1 MKLVKQ
7 IELAIIHVEATRLIA
22 DYRNLMVQAA
32 TPPAPSMAQELVKL
46 NSTLTLLSKAFS
58 KMVIRNLLADILRS
72 LIKLD
77 TYDLTPKATNWTFA
91 APKDTSKTI
100 TLGGNR
106 GKVHSMMDAAKQKAA
121 QPVQKAKTLN
131 KDLRELVEQRLK
143 AHSPSKARY
152 DQVLCL
158 GFKVQCAPDDYEG
171 DAVDRTD
178 MLDKIEKMKKA
189 IRAAYSLAD
198 TMGNYNTDPKVLK
211 VFMAPE
217 FYFRGING
225 AYTHAD
231 VLGQEAQ
238 PSNKLPAI
246 KGLMEEMAL
255 ELNKPIYKDWLFVLG
270 TAIAATELTETKCSQ
285 CAGPVN
291 AVGSGKDKKL
301 VFKCT
306 KDVTHKVTQISHGA
320 QIDNIAFIY
329 KEGKTHYVT
338 KELVS
343 GIDFLSDDKKPMKD
357 KVKIDKQ
364 TLPVQRVP
372 QASGYTSAEKKAT
385 SFQDERMGGCIFTLD
400 GITYGLEVCLD
411 HAATGPDKSAGRLN
425 HAANIQIQLIP
436 SAGMSI
442 KKLRTVPNGIVFNVD
457 GLTPHVQVIGGK
469 TPTVHLSRQT
479 DEWMLTGATW
489 TDIAPIGTNTN
500 SARGTT
506 IDKVTGMSA
515 SKVTTTGHV
524 ASAPG
529 GSVTGYGPFDIPKI

>member
-1 MKLVKQ
+1 MKISKQ
-7 IELAIIHVEATRLIA
+7 IELAVVRAGALQLIA
-22 DYRNLMVQAA
+22 DYRNLMPQAA
-32 TPPAPSMAQELVKL
+32 TPPAPSMAQELVTL
-46 NSTLTLLSKAFS
+46 NSTLTLLGKAFS
-58 KMVIRNLLADILRS
+58 KMVVRNLLADILRL

-77 TYDLTPKATNWTFA
+77 TYDLTPKASNWAFA
-91 APKDTSKTI
+91 VPSPRGTGPVI
-100 TLGGNR
+100 GNNR
-106 GKVHSMMDAAKQKAA
+106 KVANLMTAAKDKAA
-121 QPVQKAKTLN
+121 QPVQAAKALN
-131 KDLRELVEQRLK
+131 KNLRDLVELRLK

-152 DQVLCL
+152 DRVLCL

-171 DAVDRTD
+171 DTVDRTD
-178 MLDKIEKMKKA
+178 MLDKVEKMKKA
-189 IRAAYSLAD
+189 IRAAYTLAD
-198 TMGNYNTDPKVLK
+198 TMGNYNADSKVLK

-246 KGLMEEMAL
+246 KSLIEEMAL
-255 ELNKPIYKDWLFVLG
+255 ELNQPIYKDWLFVLG

-285 CAGPVN
+285 CAGPVS
-291 AVGSGKDKKL
+291 AVGSGRDKKL
-301 VFKCT
+301 VFQCS
-306 KDVTHKVTQISHGA
+306 KDATHKVTQVSHGA
-320 QIDNIAFIY
+320 QIDNIAFVY

-343 GIDFLSDDKKPMKD
+343 RIDFLADDKKPLKD
-357 KVKIDKQ
+357 KVKIDKR
-364 TLPVQRVP
+364 TLSVQRVAQP
-372 QASGYTSAEKKAT
+372 SGYTSAEKKAT

-457 GLTPHVQVIGGK
+457 GLTPHVQVIGGGTK
-469 TPTVHLSRQT
+469 GSI
-479 DEWMLTGATW
+479 DFGKEEWSFKVDNWADLAKVGTNMDDTGGATTLKKLTGIQW
-489 TDIAPIGTNTN
+489 Q
-500 SARGTT
+500 
-506 IDKVTGMSA
+506 
-515 SKVTTTGHV
+515 KVTTTNHV
-524 ASAPG
+524 TSASG
-529 GSVTGYGPFDIPKI
+529 GSVLGYGPFDIPTI